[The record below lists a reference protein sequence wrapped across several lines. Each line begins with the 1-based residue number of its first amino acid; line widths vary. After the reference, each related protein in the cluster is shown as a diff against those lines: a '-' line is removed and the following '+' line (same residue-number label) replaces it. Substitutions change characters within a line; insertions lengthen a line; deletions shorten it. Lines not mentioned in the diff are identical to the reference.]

1 MLRNYGNCRS
11 IIIKINAGVC
21 VCVCGK
27 GEGVLAGERGREG
40 RVGATVSV
48 LAATKVKAIVGP
60 ALWEAWAL
68 SVAHYAK
75 PPRLCHLAYI

>member
-1 MLRNYGNCRS
+1 M
-11 IIIKINAGVC
+11 C
-21 VCVCGK
+21 VCVEREK
-27 GEGVLAGERGREG
+27 GVGRRERKRG

-48 LAATKVKAIVGP
+48 LAATKVKAIVGL

>member
-1 MLRNYGNCRS
+1 M
-11 IIIKINAGVC
+11 
-21 VCVCGK
+21 CGK
-27 GEGVLAGERGREG
+27 GEGVLAGGEAG

-48 LAATKVKAIVGP
+48 LAATKVKAIVGL

-75 PPRLCHLAYI
+75 PPRLFHLAYI

>member
-1 MLRNYGNCRS
+1 MCVF
-11 IIIKINAGVC
+11 VC
-21 VCVCGK
+21 VEREK
-27 GEGVLAGERGREG
+27 GVARREGG

-48 LAATKVKAIVGP
+48 LAATKVKAIVGL

>member
-1 MLRNYGNCRS
+1 MR
-11 IIIKINAGVC
+11 VC
-21 VCVCGK
+21 VCVRVC
-27 GEGVLAGERGREG
+27 GREKGVGSREGG

-48 LAATKVKAIVGP
+48 LAATKVKAIVGL